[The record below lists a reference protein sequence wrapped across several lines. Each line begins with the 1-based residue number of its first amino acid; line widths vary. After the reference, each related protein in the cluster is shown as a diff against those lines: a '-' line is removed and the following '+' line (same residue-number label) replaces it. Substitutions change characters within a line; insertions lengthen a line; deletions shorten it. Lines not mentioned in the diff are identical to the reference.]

1 MHRLVI
7 GEIAWIEQHANVI
20 QVVET
25 EISQEEFDR
34 LFGSEP
40 EARPVNH

>member
-1 MHRLVI
+1 MRRLVI
-7 GEIAWIEQHANVI
+7 SEIAWIEQHANVVE
-20 QVVET
+20 VVET
-25 EISQEEFDR
+25 EISQVELDR